1 MAAAALVTLSGG
13 NLSQALAASSMALQ
27 SMLGLI
33 CDPVAGRVEVPC
45 LGKNVLA
52 ASNAASCANMA
63 LSGFDP
69 VIPFDEVI
77 DSARRVSGQMPRE
90 LRCTSLGGL
99 ADTPTARRL
108 EAGLAARRCGTG
120 CAC

>member
-1 MAAAALVTLSGG
+1 
-13 NLSQALAASSMALQ
+13 MALQ

-52 ASNAASCANMA
+52 ASNALSCANMA

-69 VIPFDEVI
+69 VIPFDEVV
-77 DSARRVSGQMPRE
+77 DAAKRVSAQMPRE

-99 ADTPTARRL
+99 ATTATAKRI
-108 EAGLAARRCGTG
+108 EAKLAVAKSGCGPG
-120 CAC
+120 CGCGH